1 MTVGSALVCA
11 AVYGILRWVEYV
23 LLSWQCLTRPLVVAP
38 LVGALLGDLHT
49 GLIMG
54 AQLEAIFMGISAI
67 GGSVPSDCLSG
78 SILAVAYAITVG
90 GSTAMET
97 GLSLALALGT
107 VMSTI
112 SGVLMALWGVMSAY
126 WEKLAS
132 ECNPKKFFI
141 QAIVVAALAEIPG
154 SAIIFLGCKFGIEG
168 LQAALANMPGWVL
181 TGLATSGT
189 MMTAVGF
196 GILLSMIWS
205 TDICVWYFVGFILA
219 KSLGL
224 SSLGI
229 AVIGI
234 AIAITIFLLEKNVVD
249 AKKSMTVAAPTAA
262 NSEEDFF

>member
-1 MTVGSALVCA
+1 MSVGSALICA
-11 AVYGILRWVEYV
+11 VVYGVLRWVEYC

-38 LVGALLGDLHT
+38 LVGALLGDLNT

-78 SILAVAYAITVG
+78 SILAVAYAVTVG
-90 GSTAMET
+90 GSAAMET

-107 VMSTI
+107 IMATL

-132 ECNPKKFFI
+132 ECKPKKFLI
-141 QAIVVAALAEIPG
+141 QAFVVAALAEIPG
-154 SAIIFLGCKFGIEG
+154 SAVIFLGCKFGVEG
-168 LQAALANMPGWVL
+168 LQTALANMPAWVL

-205 TDICVWYFVGFILA
+205 TDICVWYFVGFVLA

-229 AVIGI
+229 AVIGV

-249 AKKSMTVAAPTAA
+249 AKKSMTAAAPAA